1 MNFDESLANAA
12 ANRALYDLIDRYGNA
27 ASLDLAAYDGKSGVV
42 EQTKRSLKSISES
55 RLGKTLSEA
64 ERNIKQQ
71 SGFSAETI
79 ETTKINKQRIIE
91 GKTTRSFR
99 YDDLGKTNDQLV
111 DVVDAEQ
118 MPDGTWKEITGSGF
132 QMK

>member
-12 ANRALYDLIDRYGNA
+12 ANRALNDLAGYGNA

-42 EQTKRSLKSISES
+42 EQTMRSLKSISES

-71 SGFSAETI
+71 SGFSEQSNYLQF
-79 ETTKINKQRIIE
+79 K
-91 GKTTRSFR
+91 RSLLIKNLDFR
-99 YDDLGKTNDQLV
+99 KRV
-111 DVVDAEQ
+111 
-118 MPDGTWKEITGSGF
+118 S
-132 QMK
+132 